1 MIFFLI
7 CDYDVS
13 KLYFAYLTYTVWCV
27 LLTDTF
33 ESSLVDTFSEAK
45 DYLAMWTAYIDY
57 YRRRMASDDEEESGS
72 GAGREELMG
81 VFTRARNKLK
91 TGI

>member
-1 MIFFLI
+1 M
-7 CDYDVS
+7 
-13 KLYFAYLTYTVWCV
+13 
-27 LLTDTF
+27 
-33 ESSLVDTFSEAK
+33 DTFSEAK